1 MSMTNSRNGVAF
13 AALVVLVLTAA
24 RVDAAEFAS
33 YDAAVQDARGFAF
46 GDFDDFFAVD
56 TSGGVMSI
64 DINNDIDMANG
75 LFGGM
80 GADFVADFNPATTQ
94 LEIML
99 TVDPLNVASSFN
111 IVLVDNDGVGTGEEY
126 QFSFDLT
133 GVTPGLPTLLTQ
145 SLVNPGPV
153 FRQAAFNQLDGDMI
167 QNYGLRQIQIQSAF
181 GGTDRLKIDVD
192 SVKLVDPGDPLLIEF
207 NTSTF
212 DAQTQ
217 TFTFGT
223 FSEPGVLD
231 ASGSTFLINAD
242 PAGTGGPGGGFG
254 FNGLNVDFD
263 AAEFQ
268 IEIEAKLLPGN
279 TAQQFNL
286 LLGDNDGDDSAPG
299 LGSED
304 FNFFVDTA
312 NFNTSEFSTFTIPL
326 GSGSETSFVTTFGFT
341 NGGDGLQNFGL
352 SQMQIQASGDDPG
365 VLGIEVLRF
374 SIVERPAGI
383 AGDFDDDGDVDG
395 NDFLVWQRNPTVG
408 SLSDWQANFGAPS
421 LAAATSVPEPATW
434 MLLLGA
440 AGLISWRR
448 RTEWS

>member
-1 MSMTNSRNGVAF
+1 MSKINRRKIGAI
-13 AALVVLVLTAA
+13 AALLLILTTS
-24 RVDAAEFAS
+24 RSDAAEFAS
-33 YDAAVQDARGFAF
+33 YDAAVHDARGFAF
-46 GDFDDFFAVD
+46 ADFDDFFAVD

-111 IVLVDNDGVGTGEEY
+111 IVLVDNDGVDTGEEY
-126 QFSFDLT
+126 QFSFNLT

-145 SLVNPGPV
+145 SLVSPGPV
-153 FRQAAFNQLDGDMI
+153 FRQAAFNQMDGDMI

-192 SVKLVDPGDPLLIEF
+192 SVKLVDPDDPLLIEF
-207 NTSTF
+207 NTTTYE
-212 DAQTQ
+212 AQTQ
-217 TFTFGT
+217 KFTFGT
-223 FSEPGVLD
+223 FSETGVLD

-242 PAGTGGPGGGFG
+242 PAGTGGPSGGFG
-254 FNGLNVDFD
+254 FTGLNVDFD
-263 AAEFQ
+263 AADYQ
-268 IEIEAKLLPGN
+268 IEIEARLLGNN
-279 TAQQFNL
+279 TADQFNL
-286 LLGDNDGDDSAPG
+286 LLGDNDGDDSGPG

-312 NFNTSEFSTFTIPL
+312 NFNTSTFSTFTIPL
-326 GSGSETSFVTTFGFT
+326 GSGSETDFVTTFGFT

-365 VLGIEVLRF
+365 VLGIEILRF
-374 SIVERPAGI
+374 SIVERPPGI
-383 AGDFDDDGDVDG
+383 AGDFDGDGDVDG
-395 NDFLVWQRNPTVG
+395 HDFLVWQRNPAVG
-408 SLSDWQANFGAPS
+408 DLSDWQTNYGAPP

-434 MLLLGA
+434 MLLLCATGA
-440 AGLISWRR
+440 MPIRR
-448 RTEWS
+448 ITERS